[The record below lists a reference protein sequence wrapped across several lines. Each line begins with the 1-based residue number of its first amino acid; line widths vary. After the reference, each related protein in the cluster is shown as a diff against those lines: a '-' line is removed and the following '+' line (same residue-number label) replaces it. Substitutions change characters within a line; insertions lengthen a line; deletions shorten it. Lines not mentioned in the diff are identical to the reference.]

1 MHQHSQS
8 PIHRRR
14 PNALCIRAQR
24 LALKR
29 MSELNNPKT
38 IRAWCMY
45 DWANS
50 VYNLCITTAIFPIY
64 YNAVSKSAAI
74 AQGADPNANGVQIS
88 LFGWQ
93 VDSTAAYSYTLSLGY
108 LLVAMVSPILSG
120 MADFGGLKKRM
131 LALFASMGAISSGLM
146 FFFTAENIPY
156 GLLMFMLAAM
166 GWAASV
172 IFYNSFLPEIATED
186 RFDEISARGF
196 SYGYVGSVILL
207 VANLVLIMFP
217 ELIFDV
223 AGRVQANL
231 AAGLDATAALDEA
244 SAHYKGMSTRY
255 SFVTVALWWFGFSQY
270 TLRYLPKEK
279 PLGKVS
285 SDLFKKGYRELVKV
299 YHELGERKELRK
311 YLFAFFFTSAGLQ
324 TTMYLASI
332 FGAEELNLSTDK
344 LIITIL
350 LIQLIA
356 IGGAYAFSRLSA
368 RYGNIYTLL
377 GGIVIWIGICIAAFT
392 VTTENEFFILAGVVG
407 TVMGGMQA
415 LMRSTYAKLIPDETL
430 NHASYFSFYDV
441 TEKLAIVFGTFAFGY
456 IIEMTGSMRHSSLAL
471 AVFFVIGL
479 LAMRTIRNFKIHRG

>member
-1 MHQHSQS
+1 
-8 PIHRRR
+8 
-14 PNALCIRAQR
+14 
-24 LALKR
+24 
-29 MSELNNPKT
+29 MSELNHPKT

-74 AQGADPNANGVQIS
+74 AAGTATGDNGFEIS
-88 LFGWQ
+88 ILGWQ
-93 VDSTAAYSYTLSLGY
+93 IDSTAAYSYTLSLGY
-108 LLVAMVSPILSG
+108 LLVAAVSPLLSG

-131 LALFASMGAISSGLM
+131 LSLFATMGAMSSGLM

-196 SYGYVGSVILL
+196 SYGYTGSVILL
-207 VANLVLIMFP
+207 VVNLLLIMFP

-223 AGRVQANL
+223 AGRVQTSI
-231 AAGLDATAALDEA
+231 AAGVEPTAAAEEA
-244 SAHYKGMSTRY
+244 KGYYKGLCTRY
-255 SFVTVALWWFGFSQY
+255 SFVTVGLWWFGFAQY

-279 PLGKVS
+279 PLGRVS

-299 YHELGERKELRK
+299 YHELGKRKELRL
-311 YLFAFFFTSAGLQ
+311 YLWAFFFTSAGLQ

-332 FGAEELNLSTDK
+332 FGAEELKLSTDK

-356 IGGAYAFSRLSA
+356 IGGAFAFSRFSA
-368 RYGNIYTLL
+368 RFGNIYTLL
-377 GGIVIWIGICIAAFT
+377 GGIVIWIGICLAAFK

-415 LMRSTYAKLIPDETL
+415 LMRSTYAKLIPDNTQ

-471 AVFFVIGL
+471 AAFFIVGL
-479 LAMRTIRNFKIHRG
+479 LVMRSIRNFKIHQG

>member
-1 MHQHSQS
+1 
-8 PIHRRR
+8 
-14 PNALCIRAQR
+14 
-24 LALKR
+24 
-29 MSELNNPKT
+29 
-38 IRAWCMY
+38 MY

-64 YNAVSKSAAI
+64 YNAVTKSAALST
-74 AQGADPNANGVQIS
+74 AANTELQGHQIS
-88 LFGWQ
+88 IFGWE
-93 VDSTAAYSYTLSLGY
+93 VDPTAAYSYTLSLGY
-108 LLVAMVSPILSG
+108 LLVALVSPLLSG

-131 LALFASMGAISSGLM
+131 LALFASIGALSCGLM
-146 FFFTAENIPY
+146 YFFTADNIPY
-156 GLLMFMLAAM
+156 GLAMFMFAAM
-166 GWAASV
+166 GWAASI

-196 SYGYVGSVILL
+196 SYGYTGSVLLL
-207 VANLVLIMFP
+207 VANLVMIMFP
-217 ELIFDV
+217 ELLFDV
-223 AGRVQANL
+223 AGRIEASV
-231 AAGLDATAALDEA
+231 AAGMEATAAAEEA
-244 SAHYKGMSTRY
+244 GAYFKGLSTRY

-270 TLRYLPKEK
+270 TLRHLPKEK
-279 PLGKVS
+279 ALGKVS

-311 YLFAFFFTSAGLQ
+311 YLWAFFFTSAGLQ

-332 FGAEELNLSTDK
+332 FGAEELKLSTDK

-356 IGGAYAFSRLSA
+356 IGGAFAFSRLSA
-368 RYGNIYTLL
+368 KYGNIYTLL
-377 GGIVIWIGICIAAFT
+377 GGIVIWIGICLAAFK
-392 VTTENEFFILAGVVG
+392 VTTENEFFMLAGVVG

-415 LMRSTYAKLIPDETL
+415 LMRSTYAKLIPDATN

-456 IIEMTGSMRHSSLAL
+456 IIELTGSMRHSSLAL

-479 LAMRTIRNFKIHRG
+479 LVMRTIRNFKIHQG